1 MQNMEVEISRLQDTA
16 RSNVVASTLAAPETQ
31 SLTTQWSV
39 TVAAAAAAAARRS
52 TSPPKAGGSK
62 SAWGEEIASEGK
74 SGPEAADTAKSTD
87 TKKVMEKY
95 SRMRKM
101 GIPDGAI
108 RHKMKQD
115 GMEAADIAWFF
126 STPAAE
132 LKVLTNTDSVST
144 EAASSNSSKVGLE
157 KYSKMKKL

>member
-1 MQNMEVEISRLQDTA
+1 
-16 RSNVVASTLAAPETQ
+16 
-31 SLTTQWSV
+31 
-39 TVAAAAAAAARRS
+39 
-52 TSPPKAGGSK
+52 
-62 SAWGEEIASEGK
+62 
-74 SGPEAADTAKSTD
+74 
-87 TKKVMEKY
+87 
-95 SRMRKM
+95 MRKM

-115 GMEAADIAWFF
+115 GMEAADIASFF

-157 KYSKMKKL
+157 KYSKMKKLGLPDGAIRQKMQRDGVSNTDIAAFFGERPPAAAGLQTKSDLKNREDMKKYFKMKWIPKASHTICLHVILS